1 MSTLQKVIAQSDF
14 KKLRQ
19 DFRDRNK
26 TVVLCHGVFDLLH
39 YGHIEH
45 LNEAKAQGDILVVSI
60 TASKYVNKGPGRP
73 YFNDQQ
79 RMSFLANIECV
90 DYVMLSESPTVH
102 DVVENVQPDIYVK
115 GAEYADARNDV
126 NGNISSEQ
134 EIVERYGGRIYFTSG
149 EVHSST
155 KLLNNFFG
163 ALPDNVIKESQDM
176 RKKYGA
182 NVFEQIRNCVDG
194 FRDLNILVVGDITI
208 DEYVFCK
215 VQGVTRKD
223 FTVSTLY
230 DSSERYA
237 GGGLAV
243 ARHLANFAGKV
254 TFLSQMGMEEDIL
267 NFILPKMPPVECR
280 IVQSKN
286 FITPVKR
293 RYLKYHNLRQEFD
306 KLFTINRLLTAE
318 QMKNVDCGNFLRNL
332 RDISASY
339 DAVVVCDYGHG
350 VLSDEAIR
358 LLEDRA
364 KFLAVNCQTNT
375 SNYGRNI
382 LNRRYRRA
390 DCFVVDEGEI
400 RLASDQSLEP
410 NSVLLH
416 RLCDQLKSRY
426 AWLTLGA
433 SGALGICG
441 DSETQLSALTLHVKD
456 TIGAGDAFYSLALL
470 GAIGGLPIDWATL
483 IANAAGAINTN
494 FLGNS
499 RPVAK
504 GDLLKF
510 LSTVL
515 NV

>member
-19 DFRDRNK
+19 DFRERNK

-176 RKKYGA
+176 RQKYGA
-182 NVFEQIRNCVDG
+182 NVFDQIRRRIDA
-194 FRDLNILVVGDITI
+194 FSDLNVLVVGDITI

-230 DSSERYA
+230 DSSERYT
-237 GGGLAV
+237 GGFRGQGNLP
-243 ARHLANFAGKV
+243 LAN
-254 TFLSQMGMEEDIL
+254 
-267 NFILPKMPPVECR
+267 
-280 IVQSKN
+280 
-286 FITPVKR
+286 
-293 RYLKYHNLRQEFD
+293 
-306 KLFTINRLLTAE
+306 
-318 QMKNVDCGNFLRNL
+318 
-332 RDISASY
+332 
-339 DAVVVCDYGHG
+339 GHG
-350 VLSDEAIR
+350 RGYIE
-358 LLEDRA
+358 
-364 KFLAVNCQTNT
+364 
-375 SNYGRNI
+375 
-382 LNRRYRRA
+382 
-390 DCFVVDEGEI
+390 
-400 RLASDQSLEP
+400 
-410 NSVLLH
+410 
-416 RLCDQLKSRY
+416 
-426 AWLTLGA
+426 
-433 SGALGICG
+433 
-441 DSETQLSALTLHVKD
+441 
-456 TIGAGDAFYSLALL
+456 FYFAE
-470 GAIGGLPIDWATL
+470 
-483 IANAAGAINTN
+483 NAARRMSHSSVEKLHHARQASISEVSQSSAGI
-494 FLGNS
+494 
-499 RPVAK
+499 
-504 GDLLKF
+504 
-510 LSTVL
+510 
-515 NV
+515 